1 LKDLSKGM
9 DRLQNQE
16 IKKMKCVFCGGT
28 TVKKMVTFFY
38 ENHDRFLIVE
48 DTPAEVCT
56 KCGEKT
62 YSLEV
67 TDELLRFAKDES
79 LPTKTI
85 EVPVFSF
92 TEA

>member
-1 LKDLSKGM
+1 M

-16 IKKMKCVFCGGT
+16 IRKMKCVFCGGT
-28 TVKKMVTFFY
+28 TVKKRVTFFY

-48 DTPAEVCT
+48 GTPAEVCT

-62 YSLEV
+62 YSPEV

-79 LPTKTI
+79 PPTKTI